1 MKRYNLGVGEISWRG
16 SVFLVLINYL
26 IAYTKYYSLSKQKI
40 KILNSKN
47 YSRFDLNFFLFSL
60 LWFLCLLLH
69 LLLTLLPALITC
81 KIRYVFRCIIGEI
94 LANMSTKSSLYLI
107 IISCNHFSGMI
118 SSTLGQ
124 RHWGNHFSVSVVK
137 NWFFVISFVIEA

>member
-47 YSRFDLNFFLFSL
+47 YSRFDLNFFLFLS
-60 LWFLCLLLH
+60 FL
-69 LLLTLLPALITC
+69 I
-81 KIRYVFRCIIGEI
+81 F
-94 LANMSTKSSLYLI
+94 MSASSSSSNSSSL
-107 IISCNHFSGMI
+107 SHN
-118 SSTLGQ
+118 
-124 RHWGNHFSVSVVK
+124 V
-137 NWFFVISFVIEA
+137 